1 LLQTPADLFVAK
13 HKEIFPI
20 IHSPQIHIFTP
31 HQSESCKTVQ
41 MKIIPAIDLLDG
53 QVVRLQK
60 GDYAKKT
67 IYNHLPIDEAAKF
80 REAGFSHIHIVDLN
94 GAKSGQFENLPI
106 IKTIIKELGLS
117 VQTGGGVRSRKDI
130 DLLLNA
136 GLKGV
141 ICSSMAVK
149 KPGEWIDA
157 IKDHPDEMILGLD
170 LKDGKMAYGGWLETS
185 DEPIE
190 EFLNPMIDA
199 GLKTVLSTDIAR
211 DGMLSGPN
219 VEMYNDLQKRFP
231 DLNWIA
237 SGGVSNLQDL
247 VSLQSHGL
255 YGVVVGKAYYEGHI
269 RLDEMAT
276 LSVD

>member
-1 LLQTPADLFVAK
+1 
-13 HKEIFPI
+13 
-20 IHSPQIHIFTP
+20 
-31 HQSESCKTVQ
+31 

-60 GDYAKKT
+60 GDYDKRT
-67 IYNHLPIDEAAKF
+67 IYNHLPLDEAAKF
-80 REAGFSHIHIVDLN
+80 KQAGFSHIHVVDLN
-94 GAKSGQFENLPI
+94 GAKSGEFHNLPI
-106 IKTIIKELGLS
+106 IRTIIDELGLS

-130 DLLLNA
+130 DLLLTA
-136 GLKGV
+136 GVSGA

-149 KPGEWIDA
+149 KPEEWLGA
-157 IKDHPDEMILGLD
+157 IQDHPDEMILGLD

-190 EFLNPMIDA
+190 EFLNPMIKA

-219 VEMYNDLQKRFP
+219 VEMYKDLQKRFP
-231 DLNWIA
+231 DVNWIA

-247 VSLQSHGL
+247 ITLQSHNL

-269 RLDEMAT
+269 RLDEMAA
-276 LSVD
+276 LNRS